1 MKMCNQVWQSLAKQ
15 VFQHDKHWS
24 IVKGPLAA
32 GLAYLKDA
40 LWEAHD
46 LETWVDPTG
55 QSWPVDV
62 RDPDFYWRFAE
73 RFQFCKD
80 LLGWHIASHWQ
91 GGQGLEQ
98 GGDLFVAKKHRK
110 QLAKEKGSDLPLLDL
125 MLQGGLYHGSQTGFE
140 PCPLCSAEDGLF
152 HRLWQC
158 PAMLHHVGDVPP
170 DWAPHDV
177 DETAFWCRGIPPIS
191 WSQVSPGPPHLQG
204 TGIWA
209 NLIPVS
215 TAGLIFATDGSG
227 GPLSKEPRLRQVG
240 FGVVALAA
248 VGPHSIVGT
257 LVGTIP
263 GRQTV
268 PRAEAFAF
276 LKLLEMTEGPV
287 QSCIDAKAVFRKWK
301 KLKDI
306 TQLSADLDIWGPLAR
321 QKKER
326 AEVEIHWTRSHLS
339 KPEHERLFPDQ
350 QWMHQANAEAD
361 HTASTFAD
369 QLAESLNLR
378 AKQELL
384 TWVDARVHR
393 IQTRLIE
400 VARFWLSQKEPG
412 ISKPLQVQSSP
423 KPATRSELIQF
434 LHVTHSRHLWGPVL
448 SQGYGSRRCCTRC
461 ELTILA
467 YWGKHKVSVLAGK
480 PCFSS
485 SADFLGPVV
494 HPSHRLTWCSDP
506 RRHRCVQC
514 RAQGTTAQLFLKPSW
529 RKPCARETKGRRL

>member
-1 MKMCNQVWQSLAKQ
+1 MFFNPSN
-15 VFQHDKHWS
+15 S
-24 IVKGPLAA
+24 TNPSSYGP
-32 GLAYLKDA
+32 
-40 LWEAHD
+40 
-46 LETWVDPTG
+46 V
-55 QSWPVDV
+55 
-62 RDPDFYWRFAE
+62 
-73 RFQFCKD
+73 
-80 LLGWHIASHWQ
+80 
-91 GGQGLEQ
+91 
-98 GGDLFVAKKHRK
+98 
-110 QLAKEKGSDLPLLDL
+110 
-125 MLQGGLYHGSQTGFE
+125 
-140 PCPLCSAEDGLF
+140 
-152 HRLWQC
+152 
-158 PAMLHHVGDVPP
+158 
-170 DWAPHDV
+170 
-177 DETAFWCRGIPPIS
+177 
-191 WSQVSPGPPHLQG
+191 
-204 TGIWA
+204 A
-209 NLIPVS
+209 NLRPVS
-215 TAGLIFATDGSG
+215 TSIPTPRFVDAGSLFAGSLLAHDAFGGAHSG
-227 GPLSKEPRLRQVG
+227 GTHCSLVLIG
-240 FGVVALAA
+240 
-248 VGPHSIVGT
+248 

-287 QSCIDAKAVFRKWK
+287 KSCIDAKAVFRKWK

-339 KPEHERLFPDQ
+339 KTEHERLFPDQ

-434 LHVTHSRHLWGPVL
+434 LHVTHSHHVWGPVFL
-448 SQGYGSRRCCTRC
+448 RGMVAGGVAHAVSSRFWPIGVNTR
-461 ELTILA
+461 
-467 YWGKHKVSVLAGK
+467 
-480 PCFSS
+480 FR
-485 SADFLGPVV
+485 F
-494 HPSHRLTWCSDP
+494 
-506 RRHRCVQC
+506 
-514 RAQGTTAQLFLKPSW
+514 
-529 RKPCARETKGRRL
+529 